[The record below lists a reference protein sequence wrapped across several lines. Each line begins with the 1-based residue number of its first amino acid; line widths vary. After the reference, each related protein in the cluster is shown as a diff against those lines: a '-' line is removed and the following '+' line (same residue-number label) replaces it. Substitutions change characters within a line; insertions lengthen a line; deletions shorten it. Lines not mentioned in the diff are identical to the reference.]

1 MALTPTKRW
10 NAEAVSGRSEPVLKF
25 EFNPTVAYDEL
36 NCRSDWCG
44 GEADGNLDVEHQ
56 SEQLRLLRNTTAD
69 HEESQLRQNKDFWP
83 TMKVYNSQD
92 EHVGY
97 KLGRLVQIFRS
108 DSSFKLKE
116 LQMSIH
122 HREDY
127 TGRLTIRILAGLS
140 ETIADRSQH
149 ISASHVDR
157 VLEGARELGKLEINY
172 ASKSP
177 IVRDDEGGQ
186 SWVVLDFSKD
196 NIWIPGGD
204 IPCAIVLDITDGNR
218 NDFLLV
224 KGCENHQSYSKGSL
238 YWGIPSRKRYWLQDG
253 NLAFRFKIDAFA
265 ESGEGTW
272 ILDMGKDRPQGALGE
287 LEIRYCEPE
296 GTKAKF
302 LIAESDSATAANGM
316 QPWRAVSDGS
326 AVSKRYIKLK
336 ATLFS
341 DKFGIDTP
349 RILSIRAAFKQK
361 VTWLLASR
369 PMFGYPNL
377 VAEAPDYSAEGDPL
391 SGSAS
396 ATDTS
401 RIVLMDPGG
410 IASELFSSYNMKN
423 DKVNIWLG
431 FDSPEFVNHGGAE
444 AADWLPFKTVWIEDW
459 QPGEGKLEVHCYDQQ
474 IRFRK
479 AQAPF
484 PADSPEQNEEIHYDR
499 ANPARVKYDLLRR
512 AGIRRSEIDYDHAE
526 GTLAPVG
533 GTDLSFTQLGNAFD
547 WEVNYEMARPT
558 GLETVDSEL
567 NRHLLAF
574 QLVDERGKWVV
585 RYADFDC
592 DYDSQEGWRRDG
604 TPLPK
609 VESGHLAAGSE
620 TFSPGLKHLRNWGLV
635 YFGGSG
641 GDGTAYSCLT
651 VSPGPVS
658 ARAHKESATDKLYS
672 AFIPS
677 DREDQAGSVALRR
690 RLMQQ
695 GGVRTVQFT
704 TGLRYAHL
712 QIGEHINFN
721 SNFYRRPGAISPN
734 PLLVMITR
742 KNIDSN
748 LSAIHW
754 AGIVL
759 LDAEQTASE
768 EYQFNPPSDLLVSP
782 LGEGTA
788 SWTWQAAVDE
798 QINGVVRYELFQ
810 RLSNMRDWGASVA
823 SVTAD
828 GSATYEWTGS
838 AYDEALQYDC
848 GVRSV
853 HNSGARSPVVS
864 YDNMVLTG
872 PVPDAPGG
880 DDWQIRSEPGCLI
893 VSMINQVSGATS
905 YRLLVLV
912 GEDWLEQGIFTFGE
926 KFVYEVPNPY
936 VSSIHKLAISAD
948 GHWGK
953 SEMSEHKFQ
962 RNLPLDPSDFVPG
975 APQFDSGGG
984 TFPLISR
991 LPVGSYQAFSI
1002 IVRFT
1007 PLQDEDGRISR
1018 YELERRDKLDQ
1029 DGQEWSVWS
1038 CLPDYVIKQDDPA
1051 STPSAIHYDNS
1062 DSRLKPGHIYH
1073 YRVRA
1078 VSRWGV
1084 PGVWSEI
1091 TGLLLTD
1098 DTTGPDQPTVILHE
1112 ETGRTRLVIS
1122 EPAIGDGPCPDF
1134 SHFVVE
1140 GQPSGGAWEVLDP
1153 HWTNTVFFHTGPDSD
1168 LEVDWEY
1175 RVTAYDHSGNAS
1187 PTGAAQQPGK
1197 KKKVS
1202 TTSMA
1207 DSVVG
1212 AGTPGTLSQITQ
1224 NAGEIDLRV
1233 QYDEVVNSINVSS
1246 EGIRIDAS
1254 KLMISGSTTFSSGY
1268 NPTGKFDLAG
1278 NDADDIAEGSTY
1290 GKMPK
1295 GWKHVSDT
1303 TKIDGGDIYTG
1314 SVTANKITVTNVADI
1329 TNSTGNLK
1337 TGASGA
1343 RVEILPDA
1351 DTGIVCYDNAAT
1363 PAEVFKVLVGGDD
1376 VGDVIIGNESGNHVK
1391 WDKSAG
1397 QLVISGQ
1404 LSAGG
1409 GIKTGSGV
1417 TRIELGTFDG
1427 GHNIKW
1433 YDSNQITGLIHT
1445 QYGNAYMELYSNGT
1459 PDYKVDVYPGAL
1471 SIYKS
1476 GSAKGVLAID
1486 GSSNGYLAIN
1496 GTKVVGTQQS
1506 GVSQVSS
1513 VSDPPTQA
1521 EVNALVTQFNN
1532 LCDALDPSGHGLIE
1546 AT

>member
-1 MALTPTKRW
+1 MALTPTSRW

-36 NCRSDWCG
+36 NCRSDWYG
-44 GEADGNLDVEHQ
+44 GEDDGNLDVDHQ
-56 SEQLRLLRNTTAD
+56 SEQLRLLRNRTTD
-69 HEESQLRQNKDFWP
+69 HEECQLRQNKDFWP
-83 TMKVYNSQD
+83 IMEKYDAQRV
-92 EHVGY
+92 HAGY
-97 KLGRLVQIFRS
+97 TLGRLVQIFRS

-116 LQMSIH
+116 LHMSINY
-122 HREDY
+122 REDY
-127 TGRLTIRILAGLS
+127 TGRLTVRILTGLS
-140 ETIADRSQH
+140 EAIADRSQH
-149 ISASHVDR
+149 TGASHVDR
-157 VLEGARELGKLEINY
+157 VLEGARELGKLEIDFS
-172 ASKSP
+172 SKVP
-177 IVRDDEGGQ
+177 VATDDDPFGR
-186 SWVVLDFSKD
+186 WVVLDFSKD

-204 IPCAIVLDITDGNR
+204 IPCAIVLEATDGKR
-218 NDFLLV
+218 SDVLWIQ
-224 KGCENHQSYSKGSL
+224 GSENEQSYSKGSL
-238 YWGIPSRKRYWLQDG
+238 YWGIPNRKRYWLQEG
-253 NLAFRFKIDAFA
+253 NLAFKFKIDAFA
-265 ESGEGTW
+265 QSGEGTW
-272 ILDMGKDRPQGALGE
+272 ILDMGKDRPQGAEGE

-296 GTKAKF
+296 GTLAKF
-302 LIAESDSATAANGM
+302 WITESDSSTSVNK
-316 QPWRAVSDGS
+316 WRRVSDGS

-361 VTWLLASR
+361 VNWLLASR

-431 FDSPEFVNHGGAE
+431 FDSPEFIDHGGAE

-484 PADSPEQNEEIHYDR
+484 QADSPEQNEEIHYDR

-533 GTDLSFTQLGNAFD
+533 DTDQSFTRLGKAFD
-547 WEVNYEMARPT
+547 WEVNYGLARPT

-585 RYADFDC
+585 RYADFNC
-592 DYDSQEGWRRDG
+592 DYNLQEGWRRYE
-604 TPLPK
+604 TALPT
-609 VESGHLAAGSE
+609 VENEHLAAGSE

-641 GDGTAYSCLT
+641 GDGAAYSCLT

-658 ARAHKESATDKLYS
+658 AKAHKESATDKLYS
-672 AFIPS
+672 AFIPA

-788 SWTWQAAVDE
+788 SWTWQAAVNE
-798 QINGVVRYELFQ
+798 QSSGVDSYELFQ
-810 RLSNMRDWGASVA
+810 RLSNMRDWGAPVA
-823 SVTAD
+823 SVEAD
-828 GSATYEWTGS
+828 GSAAYEWTGS

-853 HNSGARSPVVS
+853 HISGARSPVVS

-893 VSMINQVSGATS
+893 VSMINQVNGATS
-905 YRLLVLV
+905 YRLFVLV

-936 VSSIHKLAISAD
+936 GSGIHKLAISAASR
-948 GHWGK
+948 WGK

-962 RNLPLDPSDFVPG
+962 RNRPLDPSSFVPT

-991 LPVGSYQAFSI
+991 LPVGSYHAFSI
-1002 IVRFT
+1002 IVRFS
-1007 PLQDEDGRISR
+1007 PLQSEADMIGR
-1018 YELERRDKLDQ
+1018 YELERRNKLDQ
-1029 DGQEWSVWS
+1029 GGEEWSVWS
-1038 CLPDYVIKQDDPA
+1038 GLTEYIIKQDDL
-1051 STPSAIHYDNS
+1051 TPTPYVIHYDNT
-1062 DSRLKPGHIYH
+1062 DSRLKPGHIYQ

-1078 VSRWGV
+1078 VSRWEV
-1084 PGVWSEI
+1084 PGEWSEI
-1091 TGLLLTD
+1091 EGVLLTD
-1098 DTTGPDQPTVILHE
+1098 DTTGPDQPTVTLYE

-1122 EPAIGDGPCPDF
+1122 EPAIGGGPCPDF

-1168 LEVDWEY
+1168 LEVDWDY
-1175 RVTAYDHSGNAS
+1175 RVTALDHSGNAS

-1202 TTSMA
+1202 TTSLA

-1212 AGTPGTLSQITQ
+1212 TGTPGTLSKITE

-1233 QYDEVVNSINVSS
+1233 QYDEVVNSINISS

-1268 NPTGKFDLAG
+1268 NPSTKAEESYVDSSVSPKLDHTGGA
-1278 NDADDIAEGSTY
+1278 Y
-1290 GKMPK
+1290 
-1295 GWKHVSDT
+1295 
-1303 TKIDGGDIYTG
+1303 
-1314 SVTANKITVTNVADI
+1314 
-1329 TNSTGNLK
+1329 NSA
-1337 TGASGA
+1337 ASGA
-1343 RVEILPDA
+1343 RVRIFPDA
-1351 DTGIVCYDNAAT
+1351 NTGIQVTDGTND
-1363 PAEVFKVLVGGDD
+1363 VFKVLVGGDD
-1376 VGDVIIGNESGNHVK
+1376 VGDVVIGDESGQHVK
-1391 WDKSAG
+1391 WDKSAAE
-1397 QLVISGQ
+1397 LVIKAG
-1404 LSAGG
+1404 SATDY
-1409 GIKTGSGV
+1409 IK
-1417 TRIELGTFDG
+1417 
-1427 GHNIKW
+1427 
-1433 YDSNQITGLIHT
+1433 ITGNSAAAYLQVWDTDNVSALYPCVYLKSAAYGGEPGIHVSDKPVSNLRRMSYLLGGKLQFATWSDSIHNFIGGAASIECSRAATYDEEQLILTSGINMPVKVTLPLWEDSGIALHVFGKT
-1445 QYGNAYMELYSNGT
+1445 KTDTSYMVGSN
-1459 PDYKVDVYPGAL
+1459 V
-1471 SIYKS
+1471 
-1476 GSAKGVLAID
+1476 
-1486 GSSNGYLAIN
+1486 
-1496 GTKVVGTQQS
+1496 VVGAQQTGIS
-1506 GVSQVSS
+1506 PMTNLTAPSNW
-1513 VSDPPTQA
+1513 DADT
-1521 EVNALVTQFNN
+1521 VTTAQLADIVGTLINK
-1532 LCDALDPSGHGLIE
+1532 LRTHGLV